1 MLEISL
7 NAYHAVGIGAIMW
20 WLGKQITT
28 RISFLNKFCIPAPLV
43 GGLCFA
49 ILNVILYSA
58 NIAQFTLDDTFGTLF
73 MSIFFTT
80 VGFSASVP
88 ALKKGGKAVF
98 IILIVSIVV
107 IVLQNLLGGG
117 LMVLMG
123 RSPLYGI
130 ACGSLALIGGPGT
143 AAGIGPTLVAA
154 GAEGA
159 TEIGVAAATFG
170 MVCGSIMGGPCA
182 RMLVV
187 NHKIK
192 TPLSEGRLIT
202 EKEIETEEAL
212 MQEGGGYNTNSATI
226 LKAFLLIMLSL
237 GIGEVL
243 SEMLATTLN
252 ISFPAYIG
260 SMAMG
265 MVIRNV
271 LEFGKIACPEQ
282 EIESLGNATLNTFL
296 AITVSSMQLWKIVE
310 LALPMVLCLI
320 AQLLFLF
327 AVCYFVVF
335 KLLGSDYDAA
345 VATAGFLGM
354 GLGTASN
361 AMVSMQAV
369 TSKFGPC
376 MSAFFAVPVAGLFM
390 DFFNAAIIAANIV
403 IWS

>member
-1 MLEISL
+1 MVEISL
-7 NAYHAVGIGAIMW
+7 NAYHAVGIGAVMW

-28 RISFLNKFCIPAPLV
+28 RIGFLNKFCIPAPLV

-49 ILNVILYSA
+49 ILNMILYSA
-58 NIAQFTLDDTFGTLF
+58 GIAQFSLDGTFGTLF

-98 IILIVSIVV
+98 IVLVVSIVV
-107 IVLQNLLGGG
+107 IVCQNLIGGG
-117 LMVLMG
+117 IMVLMG
-123 RSPLYGI
+123 RNPLYGI

-170 MVCGSIMGGPCA
+170 MVSGSILGGPCA

-187 NHKIK
+187 SHKVK
-192 TPLSEGRLIT
+192 TPLSEGKSISDSEVET
-202 EKEIETEEAL
+202 EKEL
-212 MQEGGGYNTNSATI
+212 MQEGGGYYTNSATF

-237 GIGEVL
+237 GIGEVVSEIL
-243 SEMLATTLN
+243 STTLSIN
-252 ISFPAYIG
+252 FPAYIG

-271 LEFGKIACPEQ
+271 MEFGHITCPEQ
-282 EIESLGNATLNTFL
+282 EIDSLGNASLNTFL
-296 AITVSSMQLWKIVE
+296 AITVSSMQLWMIVE
-310 LALPMVLCLI
+310 LALPMVVCLVV
-320 AQLLFLF
+320 QLIFLF
-327 AVCYFVVF
+327 AVCYFIVF
-335 KLLGSDYDAA
+335 RLLGSDYDAA
-345 VATAGFLGM
+345 VTTAGFLGM

-369 TSKFGPC
+369 TSKYGPC

-403 IWS
+403 LWS

>member
-49 ILNVILYSA
+49 VVNMILYSMG
-58 NIAQFTLDDTFGTLF
+58 IAFFTLDDTFGTLF
-73 MSIFFTT
+73 MAIFFTS
-80 VGFSASVP
+80 VGFSASIP

-98 IILIVSIVV
+98 IVLVVSIVV
-107 IVLQNLLGGG
+107 IALQNLLGGG
-117 LMVLMG
+117 IMVLMG
-123 RSPLYGI
+123 RNPLYGI

-170 MVCGSIMGGPCA
+170 MVCGSILGGPCA

-187 NHKIK
+187 NHKVK
-192 TPLSEGRLIT
+192 TPLSEGISISAS
-202 EKEIETEEAL
+202 EVATEEKL
-212 MQEGGGYNTNSATI
+212 MEEDGSYTTDNNI
-226 LKAFLLIMLSL
+226 FLKAFLLIMLSL
-237 GIGEVL
+237 GVGEVVSEVL
-243 SEMLATTLN
+243 STTLN

-260 SMAMG
+260 SMLMG
-265 MVIRNV
+265 MVIRNIM
-271 LEFGKIACPEQ
+271 EAGKISCPEA
-282 EIESLGNATLNTFL
+282 EIGTLGNASLNTFL
-296 AITVSSMQLWKIVE
+296 AITVSSMKLWRIVE
-310 LALPMVLCLI
+310 LALPMVVCLL
-320 AQLLFLF
+320 AQLIMLF
-327 AVCYFVVF
+327 AICYFILF

-345 VATAGFLGM
+345 VTTAGFLGM

-390 DFFNAAIIAANIV
+390 DFFNAAMIAANIV
-403 IWS
+403 LWS